1 MKNVLRRAIELLNLL
16 SDNQNLTTE
25 NIKDSISDY
34 RDLNQQAFRRSF
46 ERDKNLL
53 RSFGYL
59 IQYENDKWSYDK
71 GYSLSGYSI
80 YESII
85 KSDKI
90 SSEKLINTYLYLKK
104 YLSNSNY
111 DNDKSEKISKI
122 LQSINEKRRVGFD
135 YLDKYRKVKPQGL
148 KYFDNKWYL
157 AGEENGSLKTFN
169 LDQIHNLKIGNKAD
183 LFQIENKNFPFSWD
197 DEKYSIEATIK
208 LKRDLYDVNKNIFAH
223 NQTQLE
229 IKDEFLHCNVS
240 TNDSYGF
247 IKFLLLLDDEIDI
260 IKINSTVNLKELLD
274 VKKID
279 LQLVMS
285 ALSLIQNKEKWN
297 INKLVQKLNI
307 SEKDLFYILSVI
319 TDIYSQQGELLIDY
333 EYDDKNQELLFSF
346 NPSLK
351 NIIQI
356 NDGELFNLIFLLT
369 SNSILSELVKNNSD
383 IEEFYNVVSPY
394 FNLEILDESNDG
406 VFENLTFFEENIISY
421 IKLGSTEETFYRIQP
436 ILLTTNT
443 DGIVLEAIDL
453 NEEKSK
459 TFLINRIVDSLSIED
474 FRESKKSNN
483 MEVVMKF
490 TYLNEK
496 VLTDIN
502 KDDYQ
507 LKNKHV
513 EAKFYSEL
521 NAINFA
527 IKNYENIDIIYPQ
540 FITNELKNRNE
551 KLKKKLKI

>member
-1 MKNVLRRAIELLNLL
+1 M
-16 SDNQNLTTE
+16 S
-25 NIKDSISDY
+25 
-34 RDLNQQAFRRSF
+34 
-46 ERDKNLL
+46 
-53 RSFGYL
+53 
-59 IQYENDKWSYDK
+59 
-71 GYSLSGYSI
+71 
-80 YESII
+80 
-85 KSDKI
+85 
-90 SSEKLINTYLYLKK
+90 
-104 YLSNSNY
+104 
-111 DNDKSEKISKI
+111 
-122 LQSINEKRRVGFD
+122 
-135 YLDKYRKVKPQGL
+135 
-148 KYFDNKWYL
+148 
-157 AGEENGSLKTFN
+157 
-169 LDQIHNLKIGNKAD
+169 
-183 LFQIENKNFPFSWD
+183 
-197 DEKYSIEATIK
+197 
-208 LKRDLYDVNKNIFAH
+208 
-223 NQTQLE
+223 
-229 IKDEFLHCNVS
+229 
-240 TNDSYGF
+240 
-247 IKFLLLLDDEIDI
+247 
-260 IKINSTVNLKELLD
+260 
-274 VKKID
+274 KKID
-279 LQLVMS
+279 LQLIMS

-297 INKLVQKLNI
+297 MNKLVQKLNI

-333 EYDDKNQELLFSF
+333 EYDDENQELLFIF

-356 NDGELFNLIFLLT
+356 NDGELFNLVFLLT
-369 SNSILSELVKNNSD
+369 SNLIFKELVKNNSD
-383 IEEFYNVVSPY
+383 IEKFYNVVSPY

-483 MEVVMKF
+483 IEVVMKF

-527 IKNYENIDIIYPQ
+527 IKNYENIDIISPQ
-540 FITNELKNRNE
+540 FITNELKNRND

>member
-1 MKNVLRRAIELLNLL
+1 M
-16 SDNQNLTTE
+16 S
-25 NIKDSISDY
+25 
-34 RDLNQQAFRRSF
+34 
-46 ERDKNLL
+46 
-53 RSFGYL
+53 
-59 IQYENDKWSYDK
+59 
-71 GYSLSGYSI
+71 
-80 YESII
+80 
-85 KSDKI
+85 
-90 SSEKLINTYLYLKK
+90 
-104 YLSNSNY
+104 
-111 DNDKSEKISKI
+111 
-122 LQSINEKRRVGFD
+122 
-135 YLDKYRKVKPQGL
+135 
-148 KYFDNKWYL
+148 
-157 AGEENGSLKTFN
+157 
-169 LDQIHNLKIGNKAD
+169 
-183 LFQIENKNFPFSWD
+183 
-197 DEKYSIEATIK
+197 
-208 LKRDLYDVNKNIFAH
+208 
-223 NQTQLE
+223 
-229 IKDEFLHCNVS
+229 
-240 TNDSYGF
+240 
-247 IKFLLLLDDEIDI
+247 
-260 IKINSTVNLKELLD
+260 
-274 VKKID
+274 KKID

-356 NDGELFNLIFLLT
+356 NDGELFNLVFLLT
-369 SNSILSELVKNNSD
+369 SNSIFKELVKNNSD
-383 IEEFYNVVSPY
+383 IKEFYNVVSPY

-527 IKNYENIDIIYPQ
+527 IKNYENIDIISPQ
-540 FITNELKNRNE
+540 FITNELKNRND

>member
-1 MKNVLRRAIELLNLL
+1 M
-16 SDNQNLTTE
+16 
-25 NIKDSISDY
+25 
-34 RDLNQQAFRRSF
+34 
-46 ERDKNLL
+46 
-53 RSFGYL
+53 
-59 IQYENDKWSYDK
+59 
-71 GYSLSGYSI
+71 
-80 YESII
+80 
-85 KSDKI
+85 
-90 SSEKLINTYLYLKK
+90 
-104 YLSNSNY
+104 
-111 DNDKSEKISKI
+111 
-122 LQSINEKRRVGFD
+122 
-135 YLDKYRKVKPQGL
+135 P
-148 KYFDNKWYL
+148 
-157 AGEENGSLKTFN
+157 
-169 LDQIHNLKIGNKAD
+169 
-183 LFQIENKNFPFSWD
+183 
-197 DEKYSIEATIK
+197 
-208 LKRDLYDVNKNIFAH
+208 
-223 NQTQLE
+223 
-229 IKDEFLHCNVS
+229 
-240 TNDSYGF
+240 
-247 IKFLLLLDDEIDI
+247 
-260 IKINSTVNLKELLD
+260 
-274 VKKID
+274 KKID

-285 ALSLIQNKEKWN
+285 ALSLIQNKDKWN

-333 EYDDKNQELLFSF
+333 EYDDKNQELLFSI

-356 NDGELFNLIFLLT
+356 NDGELFNLVFLLT
-369 SNSILSELVKNNSD
+369 SNSIFKELVKNNSD
-383 IEEFYNVVSPY
+383 IKEFYNVVSPY

-459 TFLINRIVDSLSIED
+459 TFLINRIVNSLSIED

-527 IKNYENIDIIYPQ
+527 IKNYENIDIISPQ
-540 FITNELKNRNE
+540 FITNELKNRND

>member
-1 MKNVLRRAIELLNLL
+1 M
-16 SDNQNLTTE
+16 S
-25 NIKDSISDY
+25 
-34 RDLNQQAFRRSF
+34 
-46 ERDKNLL
+46 
-53 RSFGYL
+53 
-59 IQYENDKWSYDK
+59 
-71 GYSLSGYSI
+71 
-80 YESII
+80 
-85 KSDKI
+85 
-90 SSEKLINTYLYLKK
+90 
-104 YLSNSNY
+104 
-111 DNDKSEKISKI
+111 
-122 LQSINEKRRVGFD
+122 
-135 YLDKYRKVKPQGL
+135 
-148 KYFDNKWYL
+148 
-157 AGEENGSLKTFN
+157 
-169 LDQIHNLKIGNKAD
+169 
-183 LFQIENKNFPFSWD
+183 
-197 DEKYSIEATIK
+197 
-208 LKRDLYDVNKNIFAH
+208 
-223 NQTQLE
+223 
-229 IKDEFLHCNVS
+229 
-240 TNDSYGF
+240 
-247 IKFLLLLDDEIDI
+247 
-260 IKINSTVNLKELLD
+260 
-274 VKKID
+274 KKID

-307 SEKDLFYILSVI
+307 DEKDLFYILSVI

-333 EYDDKNQELLFSF
+333 EYDDINQELLFSF

-356 NDGELFNLIFLLT
+356 NDGELFNLVFLLT
-369 SNSILSELVKNNSD
+369 SNLIFKELVKNNSD
-383 IEEFYNVVSPY
+383 IEEFYNVVSPC

-453 NEEKSK
+453 NENKSK
-459 TFLINRIVDSLSIED
+459 TFLINRIVNSLSIED

-527 IKNYENIDIIYPQ
+527 IKNFENIDIISPK
-540 FITNELKNRNE
+540 FLINELKNRND

>member
-1 MKNVLRRAIELLNLL
+1 M
-16 SDNQNLTTE
+16 S
-25 NIKDSISDY
+25 
-34 RDLNQQAFRRSF
+34 
-46 ERDKNLL
+46 
-53 RSFGYL
+53 
-59 IQYENDKWSYDK
+59 
-71 GYSLSGYSI
+71 
-80 YESII
+80 
-85 KSDKI
+85 
-90 SSEKLINTYLYLKK
+90 
-104 YLSNSNY
+104 
-111 DNDKSEKISKI
+111 
-122 LQSINEKRRVGFD
+122 
-135 YLDKYRKVKPQGL
+135 
-148 KYFDNKWYL
+148 
-157 AGEENGSLKTFN
+157 
-169 LDQIHNLKIGNKAD
+169 
-183 LFQIENKNFPFSWD
+183 
-197 DEKYSIEATIK
+197 
-208 LKRDLYDVNKNIFAH
+208 
-223 NQTQLE
+223 
-229 IKDEFLHCNVS
+229 
-240 TNDSYGF
+240 
-247 IKFLLLLDDEIDI
+247 
-260 IKINSTVNLKELLD
+260 
-274 VKKID
+274 KKID

-307 SEKDLFYILSVI
+307 DEKDLFYILSVI

-346 NPSLK
+346 NSSLK
-351 NIIQI
+351 NIMQI
-356 NDGELFNLIFLLT
+356 NDGELFNLVFLLT
-369 SNSILSELVKNNSD
+369 SNSIFKELVKNNID

-421 IKLGSTEETFYRIQP
+421 IKLGSTEESFYRIQP

-443 DGIVLEAIDL
+443 DGVVLEAIDL

-474 FRESKKSNN
+474 FRESKKSNS

-507 LKNKHV
+507 LKNNHV

-527 IKNYENIDIIYPQ
+527 IKNYENIDIISPQ
-540 FITNELKNRNE
+540 FLTNELKNRND

>member
-1 MKNVLRRAIELLNLL
+1 M
-16 SDNQNLTTE
+16 S
-25 NIKDSISDY
+25 
-34 RDLNQQAFRRSF
+34 
-46 ERDKNLL
+46 
-53 RSFGYL
+53 
-59 IQYENDKWSYDK
+59 
-71 GYSLSGYSI
+71 
-80 YESII
+80 
-85 KSDKI
+85 
-90 SSEKLINTYLYLKK
+90 
-104 YLSNSNY
+104 
-111 DNDKSEKISKI
+111 
-122 LQSINEKRRVGFD
+122 
-135 YLDKYRKVKPQGL
+135 
-148 KYFDNKWYL
+148 
-157 AGEENGSLKTFN
+157 
-169 LDQIHNLKIGNKAD
+169 
-183 LFQIENKNFPFSWD
+183 
-197 DEKYSIEATIK
+197 
-208 LKRDLYDVNKNIFAH
+208 
-223 NQTQLE
+223 
-229 IKDEFLHCNVS
+229 
-240 TNDSYGF
+240 
-247 IKFLLLLDDEIDI
+247 
-260 IKINSTVNLKELLD
+260 
-274 VKKID
+274 KKID

-333 EYDDKNQELLFSF
+333 EYDDKNQELLFNF

-369 SNSILSELVKNNSD
+369 SNSIFKELVKNNSD
-383 IEEFYNVVSPY
+383 IKEFYNVVSPY

-421 IKLGSTEETFYRIQP
+421 IKLGSTEETFYRVQP

-459 TFLINRIVDSLSIED
+459 TFLINRIVNSLSIED

-507 LKNKHV
+507 LKDKQV

-527 IKNYENIDIIYPQ
+527 IKNFENIDIISPK
-540 FITNELKNRNE
+540 FLINELKNRND

>member
-1 MKNVLRRAIELLNLL
+1 M
-16 SDNQNLTTE
+16 S
-25 NIKDSISDY
+25 
-34 RDLNQQAFRRSF
+34 
-46 ERDKNLL
+46 
-53 RSFGYL
+53 
-59 IQYENDKWSYDK
+59 
-71 GYSLSGYSI
+71 
-80 YESII
+80 
-85 KSDKI
+85 
-90 SSEKLINTYLYLKK
+90 
-104 YLSNSNY
+104 
-111 DNDKSEKISKI
+111 
-122 LQSINEKRRVGFD
+122 
-135 YLDKYRKVKPQGL
+135 
-148 KYFDNKWYL
+148 
-157 AGEENGSLKTFN
+157 
-169 LDQIHNLKIGNKAD
+169 
-183 LFQIENKNFPFSWD
+183 
-197 DEKYSIEATIK
+197 
-208 LKRDLYDVNKNIFAH
+208 
-223 NQTQLE
+223 
-229 IKDEFLHCNVS
+229 
-240 TNDSYGF
+240 
-247 IKFLLLLDDEIDI
+247 
-260 IKINSTVNLKELLD
+260 
-274 VKKID
+274 KKID
-279 LQLVMS
+279 LQLIMS

-297 INKLVQKLNI
+297 INKLVHKLNI

-333 EYDDKNQELLFSF
+333 EYDDKNQELLFIF

-356 NDGELFNLIFLLT
+356 NDGELFNLVFLLT
-369 SNSILSELVKNNSD
+369 SNSIFKELVKNNID

-483 MEVVMKF
+483 IEVVMKF

-496 VLTDIN
+496 VLKDIN

-513 EAKFYSEL
+513 EAKFYSDL

-527 IKNYENIDIIYPQ
+527 IKNYENIDIISPQ
-540 FITNELKNRNE
+540 FITNELKNRND

>member
-1 MKNVLRRAIELLNLL
+1 M
-16 SDNQNLTTE
+16 S
-25 NIKDSISDY
+25 
-34 RDLNQQAFRRSF
+34 
-46 ERDKNLL
+46 
-53 RSFGYL
+53 
-59 IQYENDKWSYDK
+59 
-71 GYSLSGYSI
+71 
-80 YESII
+80 
-85 KSDKI
+85 
-90 SSEKLINTYLYLKK
+90 
-104 YLSNSNY
+104 
-111 DNDKSEKISKI
+111 
-122 LQSINEKRRVGFD
+122 
-135 YLDKYRKVKPQGL
+135 
-148 KYFDNKWYL
+148 
-157 AGEENGSLKTFN
+157 
-169 LDQIHNLKIGNKAD
+169 
-183 LFQIENKNFPFSWD
+183 
-197 DEKYSIEATIK
+197 
-208 LKRDLYDVNKNIFAH
+208 
-223 NQTQLE
+223 
-229 IKDEFLHCNVS
+229 
-240 TNDSYGF
+240 
-247 IKFLLLLDDEIDI
+247 
-260 IKINSTVNLKELLD
+260 
-274 VKKID
+274 KKID
-279 LQLVMS
+279 LQLVLS

-297 INKLVQKLNI
+297 INNLVQKLNI
-307 SEKDLFYILSVI
+307 DEKDLFYILSVI

-333 EYDDKNQELLFSF
+333 EYDDKNQELLFNF

-369 SNSILSELVKNNSD
+369 SNSIFKELVKNNSD
-383 IEEFYNVVSPY
+383 IKEFYNVVSPY

-421 IKLGSTEETFYRIQP
+421 IKLGATQETLYRIQP

-496 VLTDIN
+496 VLSDIN

-507 LKNKHV
+507 IKNKYV

-527 IKNYENIDIIYPQ
+527 IKNYEYIDIISPQ
-540 FITNELKNRNE
+540 FLITELKNRND

>member
-1 MKNVLRRAIELLNLL
+1 M
-16 SDNQNLTTE
+16 S
-25 NIKDSISDY
+25 
-34 RDLNQQAFRRSF
+34 
-46 ERDKNLL
+46 
-53 RSFGYL
+53 
-59 IQYENDKWSYDK
+59 
-71 GYSLSGYSI
+71 
-80 YESII
+80 
-85 KSDKI
+85 
-90 SSEKLINTYLYLKK
+90 
-104 YLSNSNY
+104 
-111 DNDKSEKISKI
+111 
-122 LQSINEKRRVGFD
+122 
-135 YLDKYRKVKPQGL
+135 
-148 KYFDNKWYL
+148 
-157 AGEENGSLKTFN
+157 
-169 LDQIHNLKIGNKAD
+169 
-183 LFQIENKNFPFSWD
+183 
-197 DEKYSIEATIK
+197 
-208 LKRDLYDVNKNIFAH
+208 
-223 NQTQLE
+223 
-229 IKDEFLHCNVS
+229 
-240 TNDSYGF
+240 
-247 IKFLLLLDDEIDI
+247 
-260 IKINSTVNLKELLD
+260 
-274 VKKID
+274 KKID
-279 LQLVMS
+279 LQLVLS

-297 INKLVQKLNI
+297 INNLVQKLNI
-307 SEKDLFYILSVI
+307 DEKELFYILSVI

-333 EYDDKNQELLFSF
+333 EYDDKNQELLFNF

-369 SNSILSELVKNNSD
+369 SNSIFKELVKNNSD
-383 IEEFYNVVSPY
+383 IKEFYNVVSPY

-421 IKLGSTEETFYRIQP
+421 IKLGATQETLYRIQP

-474 FRESKKSNN
+474 FRESKKSNK
-483 MEVVMKF
+483 MEIVMKF

-507 LKNKHV
+507 LKNNHV

-527 IKNYENIDIIYPQ
+527 IKNYENIDIISPQ
-540 FITNELKNRNE
+540 FITNELKNRND

>member
-1 MKNVLRRAIELLNLL
+1 M
-16 SDNQNLTTE
+16 S
-25 NIKDSISDY
+25 
-34 RDLNQQAFRRSF
+34 
-46 ERDKNLL
+46 
-53 RSFGYL
+53 
-59 IQYENDKWSYDK
+59 
-71 GYSLSGYSI
+71 
-80 YESII
+80 
-85 KSDKI
+85 
-90 SSEKLINTYLYLKK
+90 
-104 YLSNSNY
+104 
-111 DNDKSEKISKI
+111 
-122 LQSINEKRRVGFD
+122 
-135 YLDKYRKVKPQGL
+135 
-148 KYFDNKWYL
+148 
-157 AGEENGSLKTFN
+157 
-169 LDQIHNLKIGNKAD
+169 
-183 LFQIENKNFPFSWD
+183 
-197 DEKYSIEATIK
+197 
-208 LKRDLYDVNKNIFAH
+208 
-223 NQTQLE
+223 
-229 IKDEFLHCNVS
+229 
-240 TNDSYGF
+240 
-247 IKFLLLLDDEIDI
+247 
-260 IKINSTVNLKELLD
+260 
-274 VKKID
+274 KKID

-356 NDGELFNLIFLLT
+356 NDGELFNLVFLLT
-369 SNSILSELVKNNSD
+369 SNSIFKELVKNNSD
-383 IEEFYNVVSPY
+383 IEEFYNVVSHY

-459 TFLINRIVDSLSIED
+459 TFLINRIVNSLSIED

-527 IKNYENIDIIYPQ
+527 IKNYENIDIISPQ
-540 FITNELKNRNE
+540 FITNELKNRND